1 MYKKI
6 KGKIPVP
13 VKQIIKKPFYFIYE
27 QSINRLLVTNK
38 QKVFCIGKNKTGTTS
53 MKAAMQELGY
63 IVGNQRNA
71 ELLLEDYAKRDFRKL
86 IKYCETAQFFQ
97 DFPFSKP
104 YSFVILDYA
113 FPGSKFI
120 LTIRD
125 SPEQWY
131 RSLTRFHAKIW
142 GKNGRIPTKEDL
154 QNATYI
160 YKGRPWRSQ
169 ELLSDTPEDDPYNKD
184 LLIKEYVDYNDTV
197 KNYFKHRPD
206 DLLIL
211 NVAEK
216 GAYRQLTEF
225 LGLDLQQKDF
235 PWKNKT

>member
-1 MYKKI
+1 
-6 KGKIPVP
+6 
-13 VKQIIKKPFYFIYE
+13 
-27 QSINRLLVTNK
+27 
-38 QKVFCIGKNKTGTTS
+38 
-53 MKAAMQELGY
+53 MKAAMQEMGY
-63 IVGNQRNA
+63 IVGNQRKA
-71 ELLLEDYAKRDFRKL
+71 ELLLEGYAKRDFRKL
-86 IKYCETAQFFQ
+86 IKYCKTAQFFQ

-104 YSFVILDYA
+104 YTFVVLDYA

-120 LTIRD
+120 LTIRNT
-125 SPEQWY
+125 PEQWY
-131 RSLTRFHAKIW
+131 NSLTRFHAKNW
-142 GKNGRIPTKEDL
+142 GKDGRVPTKEDL

-160 YKGRPWRSQ
+160 YKGRPWHSKK
-169 ELLSDTPEDDPYNKD
+169 LLSNTPDDDPYNKD
-184 LLIKEYVDYNDTV
+184 LLIKEYIDYNDTV

-225 LGLDLQQKDF
+225 LGLEVQQKDF